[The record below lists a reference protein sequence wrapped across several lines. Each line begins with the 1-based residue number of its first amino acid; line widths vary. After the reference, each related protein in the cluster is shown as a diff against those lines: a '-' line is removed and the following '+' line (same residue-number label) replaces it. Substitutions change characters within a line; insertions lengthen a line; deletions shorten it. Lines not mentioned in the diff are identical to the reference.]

1 MVDDIEGPDYV
12 KAVHHL
18 DAEVKIENK
27 QISDQQRVI
36 VNRNGILR
44 LQTMLK
50 ISVSGCYNQQ
60 TQAFLEYTA
69 YFTVFWAIAYH
80 CFISTTILTCLGFW
94 FIA

>member
-60 TQAFLEYTA
+60 TQG
-69 YFTVFWAIAYH
+69 
-80 CFISTTILTCLGFW
+80 ILTLCYNHINKLNLIDLFSLL
-94 FIA
+94 ICQH